1 MKELN
6 TVNVIEM
13 DGDTVL
19 GLASYQ
25 DNEEGNRLAEIRF
38 HDLAMANIKNLVE
51 EDVESYIEDGMAE
64 SGTYKLL
71 LVHSTEGENTN
82 LKDLVHHQVDVTR
95 KADDQFNNDFTGM
108 AIGIRHGMLQVRD
121 ADDDVWDV
129 EADQVCLSKEW
140 R

>member
-71 LVHSTEGENTN
+71 LVHSTEGE
-82 LKDLVHHQVDVTR
+82 KADLIEFVHHRVDVTR
-95 KADDQFNNDFTGM
+95 KADDQFNNDFTGT

-121 ADDDVWDV
+121 ADDDVWEV
-129 EADQVCLSKEW
+129 EADQCAIAL
-140 R
+140 